1 MILQPC
7 YDFPKPNESILLS
20 LTKASVT
27 AKGTVHEVDA
37 EVRLELLPDARIQ
50 IHGSLPKSLGLF
62 DLNNLQNL
70 TITVKDIPGFCVRMN
85 ILPHGVK
92 FIWHPKLEPII
103 GLGDHRTK
111 IDSIFF
117 HLFNY
122 KQIMGTRR
130 TAEKEDNSTLM
141 IAHVD
146 LKASGW
152 NVELKSLK
160 TSPSTFKTLDETGGY
175 GLTHVGCLRKEDGSS
190 FDGKTAEK
198 MLTVLHFFFSFSK
211 GMWCNP
217 CLAVGFDDKE
227 KRVWEAWSSPQGHWA
242 KPSSWFDPYHCD
254 QLVSLFPGFLAKW
267 ENESWQKALHEVIY
281 WYLSSN
287 CSTLGRGIG
296 IDAGIIL
303 TQAAIER
310 LSFEYAVRY
319 KRLIEAEGF
328 KKLKASDK
336 FRLLFSSLDIPID
349 IPASLPELQKL
360 AKQNQIKWIDAPQT
374 ITEVRNTLVHP
385 ENKRRGQF
393 GKVLLSVWNLSQWY
407 LELALLKICDY
418 SGTYGNRL
426 VQRCVGEVEPVPWD
440 NVKVK

>member
-7 YDFPKPNESILLS
+7 YDFPKPNESILLAR
-20 LTKASVT
+20 TKASIT
-27 AKGTVHEVDA
+27 DKGKFHKVDA
-37 EVRLELLPDARIQ
+37 EVRLKLLPDARIEV
-50 IHGSLPKSLGLF
+50 HGSLPKSMDLF

-70 TITVKDIPGFCVRMN
+70 TIDVKDIPGFCVRMN

-92 FIWHPKLEPII
+92 FIWHPKMEPII
-103 GLGDHRTK
+103 GIGAPSAKLAY
-111 IDSIFF
+111 IVF

-122 KQIMGTRR
+122 KQIMGTRC
-130 TAEKEDNSTLM
+130 TTEKEDNSTLM

-146 LKASGW
+146 LKGSGW

-160 TSPSTFKTLDETGGY
+160 TSPRTFETLRETGGY

-190 FDGKTAEK
+190 FDGKTAED
-198 MLTVLHFFFSFSK
+198 MLNALRFFLSFSK

-217 CLAVGFDDKE
+217 CPAVGFDDQE
-227 KRVWEAWSSPQGHWA
+227 NRVWEAWSSPQGHWA
-242 KPSSWFDPYHCD
+242 KPSSWFDPHHCD

-267 ENESWQKALHEVIY
+267 ENESWQEALREVIY

-310 LSFEYAVRY
+310 ISFEYAVRY

-328 KKLKASDK
+328 KNLRASDK
-336 FRLLFSSLDIPID
+336 FRLLFSSLHLPID
-349 IPASLPELQKL
+349 IPASLSELHKFAEQL
-360 AKQNQIKWIDAPQT
+360 NWIDAPQA
-374 ITEVRNTLVHP
+374 ITEIRNSLVHP
-385 ENKRRGQF
+385 EHKRRGKF
-393 GKVLLSVWNLSQWY
+393 GNLFVSVWNLSQWY
-407 LELALLKICDY
+407 LELALLMICDY

-426 VQRCVGEVEPVPWD
+426 VQTYVGEVEPVPWD
-440 NVKVK
+440 NTKVK